1 MQSIYFGAIAFGA
14 TLLVV
19 SLVIGGKDHDHGGH
33 SHPGDAGGFA
43 WAPFGS
49 LRFWI
54 FLFAFGGGAGYALG
68 QLGSGTVAS
77 AVGALAI
84 GWVAGVL
91 AVMVVRTMAKNSVS
105 SEVGARE
112 LVGQTGTL
120 VLPVGPGKPG
130 KVRVDVKGRAED
142 FVANTVDEV
151 GEMPTGA
158 TVLIIA
164 EGDRGS
170 LLVSKHDV

>member
-1 MQSIYFGAIAFGA
+1 MQGIYLGAIAFGA

-19 SLVIGGKDHDHGGH
+19 SLIAGGKDQDHGGH
-33 SHPGDAGGFA
+33 AHPGDAGGFA

-54 FLFAFGGGAGYALG
+54 FLFAFGGGAGFALG
-68 QLGSGTVAS
+68 HLGSGTAVS
-77 AVGALAI
+77 AIGAIAI

-105 SEVGARE
+105 SEVGARD

-130 KVRVDVKGRAED
+130 QSSDDGKKRAGGLI
-142 FVANTVDEV
+142 ANTQHH
-151 GEMPTGA
+151 GGKMPTAA
-158 TVLIIA
+158 TVRNA
-164 EGDRGS
+164 AVTFFVDGW
-170 LLVSKHDV
+170 K